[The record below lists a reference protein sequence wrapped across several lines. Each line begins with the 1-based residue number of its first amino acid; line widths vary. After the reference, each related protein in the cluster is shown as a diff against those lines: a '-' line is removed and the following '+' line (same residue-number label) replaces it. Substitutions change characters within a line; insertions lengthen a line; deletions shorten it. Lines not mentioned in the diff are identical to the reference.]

1 MQEILLVALGAALM
15 ALLFWFRHRYASFA
29 AQAPGDYCAGG
40 PEFDPRRHLN
50 GAMTCDGVTYGP
62 TGRVVSRF
70 TADFDIAWTGD
81 TGIMRE
87 HFRYDDGSS
96 RDREWHLTLMPD
108 GRIEARAD
116 DVPGLGRG
124 MVSGPTLGLRYRLR
138 LPESSGGHV
147 LDAVDWMYLTP
158 DGTIMNRSQFRKF
171 GITVAELVATM
182 RPVGRAEARG
192 ADPILETAA
201 E

>member
-1 MQEILLVALGAALM
+1 MTEIVI
-15 ALLFWFRHRYASFA
+15 R
-29 AQAPGDYCAGG
+29 GG
-40 PEFDPRRHLN
+40 
-50 GAMTCDGVTYGP
+50 TV
-62 TGRVVSRF
+62 
-70 TADFDIAWTGD
+70 I
-81 TGIMRE
+81 
-87 HFRYDDGSS
+87 DGSGAEGIEADVKI
-96 RDREWHLTLMPD
+96 RD

>member
-1 MQEILLVALGAALM
+1 MHDLMLLALGAVLALVLM
-15 ALLFWFRHRYASFA
+15 GLRTRYGSFS
-29 AQAPGDYCAGG
+29 AQSGQDYAGDG
-40 PEFDPRRHLN
+40 PDFDPRRHLD
-50 GAMTCDGVTYGP
+50 GEMVCDGVVYGP

-70 TADFDIAWTGD
+70 TADFDIAWSGTRGV
-81 TGIMRE
+81 MRE
-87 HFRYDDGSS
+87 VFRYDDGSR
-96 RDREWHLTLMPD
+96 RDRSWTLDLRPD

-116 DVPGLGRG
+116 DVVGLGHG
-124 MVSGPTLGLRYRLR
+124 TFSGPALGLRYRLR